1 MSSQNN
7 LIVKFKGHPEL
18 NIVLNDNHVA
28 RDWLKLFVK
37 NYQKEFPIF
46 RDQKKYTVEYL
57 KELALQAKNNLNW
70 NCETEFNN
78 IQDTVTLH
86 KCLEHTLQQGFAT
99 IPAEYDNLIHELHFC
114 LHKIEYID
122 FANNNTNR
130 HWLQIEW
137 FNDDGI
143 DLDINFQHSLD
154 CNFGDL
160 RLQNP
165 YVGHTP
171 LQVYNQ
177 NDFSDIMQTCK
188 FHDFIRPGL
197 YIHTAHQQPNTFN
210 KTHYLDWW
218 HTNASEF
225 VGKHGIEKILHFTG
239 HPVIGRVLNLN
250 DLETIVDSNA
260 VLELEYVFTK

>member
-1 MSSQNN
+1 MSLQNN

-46 RDQKKYTVEYL
+46 RDQKKYTIEYL
-57 KELALQAKNNLNW
+57 RELALQAKNNLNW
-70 NCETEFNN
+70 DCETEFNN

-122 FANNNTNR
+122 FANTNTNR
-130 HWLQIEW
+130 YWLQIEW
-137 FNDDGI
+137 FNDDGFA
-143 DLDINFQHSLD
+143 LDESFQHSLEM
-154 CNFGDL
+154 NFGDI

-165 YVGHTP
+165 YVGHIP
-171 LQVYNQ
+171 LQVYHQDDYNE
-177 NDFSDIMQTCK
+177 IMQTCK
-188 FHDFIRPGL
+188 FHDFVRPGL
-197 YIHTAHQQPNTFN
+197 YICTHDIKNQQIDKNDYIKWWSEKAPTFV
-210 KTHYLDWW
+210 
-218 HTNASEF
+218 A
-225 VGKHGIEKILHFTG
+225 KHGIDKILHYTG
-239 HPVIGRVLNLN
+239 HPVIGRVTNLD
-250 DLETIVDSNA
+250 DLETVVNSKD
-260 VLELEYVFTK
+260 VLELEIVK